1 MSNST
6 IIRFTEVGF
15 SYGEQSVLDNI
26 SFTVDKGE
34 FICLTGKS
42 GCGKSTLLRLIN
54 GLLKRREGE
63 IQILNKNIADWELHL
78 LRRKMGYVLQEG
90 ALFPHLTAYQNMC
103 YCLNLIKRDAKECE
117 ERINE
122 LLPLVNLDRSV
133 LNKFPDTLS
142 GGQRQRVGILR
153 AIAHN
158 PEIVLMDEPFSALD
172 ADTRMNLQDLVKT
185 IHQKL
190 NTTFVM
196 VTHDIEEAKRLS
208 TRIIHMD
215 EGKIQTTRNEFS
227 SDL

>member
-1 MSNST
+1 MSNSP
-6 IIRFTEVGF
+6 IIRFTGVSF
-15 SYGEQSVLDNI
+15 SYGEQSVLNNI

-54 GLLKRREGE
+54 GLLPQDDGE
-63 IQILNKNIADWELHL
+63 IEILHRNIADWELHQ

-103 YCLNLIKRDAKECE
+103 YCLKLNNYDAIDSEK
-117 ERINE
+117 RINE
-122 LLPLVNLDRSV
+122 LLPLVNLDRIV
-133 LNKFPDTLS
+133 LSKFPDSLS
-142 GGQRQRVGILR
+142 GGQRQRVGIVR

-172 ADTRMNLQDLVKT
+172 AETRMNLQDLVKN

-196 VTHDIEEAKRLS
+196 VTHYIAEADKLS
-208 TRIIHMD
+208 TRTIHMD
-215 EGKIQTTRNEFS
+215 AGKIQTARNFS
-227 SDL
+227 SPHF

>member
-6 IIRFTEVGF
+6 IIRFTGVGF
-15 SYGEQSVLDNI
+15 SYGEQRVLDNI
-26 SFTVDKGE
+26 SFSVDKGE

-54 GLLKRREGE
+54 GLLPRREGE
-63 IQILNKNIADWELHL
+63 IEILNKNISDWELHQ

-90 ALFPHLTAYQNMC
+90 ALFPHLTAYQNMR
-103 YCLNLIKRDAKECE
+103 YCLNLINSDAE
-117 ERINE
+117 ESEKRINE
-122 LLPLVNLDRSV
+122 LLPLVNLDRNV
-133 LNKFPDTLS
+133 LNKFPDMLS

-172 ADTRMNLQDLVKT
+172 AETRMNLQDLVKN
-185 IHQKL
+185 IHHKL

-215 EGKIQTTRNEFS
+215 AGKIQTTVN
-227 SDL
+227 